1 MPLWNELEGQLLN
14 GLPLRTLLRS
24 EGRTAWFATT
34 DSDGQPAVVSVFE
47 TLNDEDAVQARLES
61 AGRLHHPNIAIIR
74 STGRGRLQDETLVY
88 AVMEPFDQT
97 LAEVLRER
105 TLAPEEAREVSESLL
120 SALEAIEAGGARHG
134 HVDASGV
141 LAVGDSIK
149 LRSDCLAQRA
159 GEGDAPALAA
169 LIYNAVTGRRL
180 ANERDALQLPA
191 PFATLVR
198 AGLGSAGS
206 LAAMRRVLHGP
217 SVSSATG
224 ATAPAP
230 ASPAQPSSAAPPSA
244 AAAKAPDLA
253 SSGQA
258 FAQPPAPAQTPAPA
272 KPRASAPPPST
283 PAARSP
289 RSYPPTAP
297 RQQTP
302 ARPARKPGIMIGA
315 IALMLLVLL
324 GIFFAFR
331 RPPTHTAITG
341 QAQPSVTANE
351 PAAVSATTPNPDAVP
366 AKQAATTMGAAAPP
380 RETTLPA
387 RHSAALIPPAVPG
400 SGSERTA
407 WHVIVYTYTH
417 EDAAQRRAAEIAQR
431 YPQLEP
437 QVFSPHGRAP
447 YFVALG
453 GAMDRDAAMARR
465 DAARKAGLPRDTYA
479 QNYKK

>member
-1 MPLWNELEGQLLN
+1 MPFWNELEGQSLN
-14 GLPLRTLLRS
+14 GLPLQTLLRS

-34 DSDGQPAVVSVFE
+34 DADGQPAVVSVFE
-47 TLNDEDAVQARLES
+47 TLNDEDDVQARLES
-61 AGRLHHPNIAIIR
+61 ASRLHHPNIVIIR
-74 STGRGRLQDETLVY
+74 STGRGRLEDETLVY

-159 GEGDAPALAA
+159 GEGDASALAA
-169 LIYNAVTGRRL
+169 LIYNALTGRRL

-217 SVSSATG
+217 TVAAAKPAAAATP
-224 ATAPAP
+224 AAPAQ
-230 ASPAQPSSAAPPSA
+230 ASAAAPPAS
-244 AAAKAPDLA
+244 APDLA
-253 SSGQA
+253 RSGQV
-258 FAQPPAPAQTPAPA
+258 FAQAPTPTVSAKTAPPAPARTT
-272 KPRASAPPPST
+272 SAPPPRRAVP
-283 PAARSP
+283 PA
-289 RSYPPTAP
+289 
-297 RQQTP
+297 RQQSP
-302 ARPARKPGIMIGA
+302 ARPARKPGITIA
-315 IALMLLVLL
+315 ALALMALVLFGL
-324 GIFFAFR
+324 YFAFR
-331 RPPTHTAITG
+331 RPPGPTQVTG
-341 QAQPSVTANE
+341 GVQPSVSANE
-351 PAAVSATTPNPDAVP
+351 PAASPSAPNPDAVP
-366 AKQAATTMGAAAPP
+366 TKQAASTMGAATPP
-380 RETTLPA
+380 HETQPPA
-387 RHSAALIPPAVPG
+387 RHSAALVPPAVPG
-400 SGSERTA
+400 GGSERTA
-407 WHVIVYTYTH
+407 WHVIVYTYTR
-417 EDAAQRRAAEIAQR
+417 EDAAQHKAAELAQR

-437 QVFSPHGRAP
+437 QVFSPHGSAP

-465 DAARKAGLPRDTYA
+465 DAARKAGLPPDTYA
-479 QNYKK
+479 QNYRK